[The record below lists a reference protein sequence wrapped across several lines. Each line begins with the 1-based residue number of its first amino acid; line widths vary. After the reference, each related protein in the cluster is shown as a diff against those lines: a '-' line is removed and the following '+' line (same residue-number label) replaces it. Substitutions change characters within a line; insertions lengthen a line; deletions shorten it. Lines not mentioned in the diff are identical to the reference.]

1 MESEMNPDQAEQI
14 KRLHEAA
21 MRLRIDYVMCADRN
35 LKGDLN
41 ALYLNAEE
49 LLVSYLKSLTKP
61 FKEIEMP

>member
-1 MESEMNPDQAEQI
+1 MNPDQAAQI

-21 MRLRIDYVMCADRN
+21 MRLNIDYIMCADRR

-41 ALYLNAEE
+41 VLWLNAEE
-49 LLVSYLKSLTKP
+49 LLTKYLASVTVP